1 MIRSI
6 RAIRIIRNFPLSYQI
21 IPNIIFIFSVLGILL
36 IILRHLPEAAI
47 NDSREIKEPTADK
60 KLLAKGLPAKAFS
73 KVKTNVQFW
82 IKKTWIFILE
92 AKDLKPHAAAGY
104 RMKKIFSRS
113 QPPEKKFPPAPITTH
128 EVKNEQ
134 YYLYMIKLK
143 PKNLDHYDALGKF
156 YLERGSLEDARDIYQ
171 YLASHQPTSPDFQ
184 ARLAYCYYQTKQFDK
199 AAEHYQKSLGL
210 DSTQPNRYY
219 NLGLSLEA
227 SGKFS
232 EAVENFG
239 QAIVLEPKNSKYHL
253 SLSNTYAK
261 MGDTQRAK
269 ELLIE
274 AQAFDQDNE
283 LIKAKLKKYT

>member
-1 MIRSI
+1 
-6 RAIRIIRNFPLSYQI
+6 
-21 IPNIIFIFSVLGILL
+21 LGILL

-47 NDSREIKEPTADK
+47 NDSREIEEPSADK
-60 KLLAKGLPAKAFS
+60 KLLAKGLPAEAFS

-113 QPPEKKFPPAPITTH
+113 QPSEKKFPPAPITTH

-134 YYLYMIKLK
+134 YYLSMIKLQ
-143 PKNLDHYDALGKF
+143 PKHFEHYDALGKF
-156 YLERGSLEDARDIYQ
+156 YLEQGSLEDARDIYQ
-171 YLASHQPTSPDFQ
+171 YLASHQPTSPEFQ
-184 ARLAYCYYQTKQFDK
+184 ARLAYCYYQTKQFEK

-227 SGKFS
+227 GGKLP
-232 EAVENFG
+232 EAIKSFD
-239 QAIVLEPKNSKYHL
+239 QAIALEPKNSKYYL

-261 MGDTQRAK
+261 MGNTQKAK
-269 ELLIE
+269 ELLLQ
-274 AQAFDQDNE
+274 AQVFDPSNE
-283 LIKAKLKKYT
+283 LIKSKLTKYT

>member
-1 MIRSI
+1 M
-6 RAIRIIRNFPLSYQI
+6 SYQI

-47 NDSREIKEPTADK
+47 NDAREIKEPTADK
-60 KLLAKGLPAKAFS
+60 KLLAKGLPAVALS
-73 KVKTNVQFW
+73 KVKTNVKFW

-113 QPPEKKFPPAPITTH
+113 ASQIKKPIPAPVTTH

-134 YYLYMIKLK
+134 YYLYMIKLQ
-143 PKNLDHYDALGKF
+143 PKNLDYYDALGKF
-156 YLERGSLEDARDIYQ
+156 YLGQNAMEDARDIYQ

-184 ARLAYCYYQTKQFDK
+184 ARLAYCFYQTKQFDK

-227 SGKFS
+227 GDKLP
-232 EAVENFG
+232 EAVKNFEL
-239 QAIVLEPKNSKYHL
+239 AISLEPKNSKYYL
-253 SLSNTYAK
+253 SLSNTYVKLGNAE
-261 MGDTQRAK
+261 RAK
-269 ELLIE
+269 ELLLT
-274 AQAFDQDNE
+274 AQTFDPENE
-283 LIKAKLKKYT
+283 LLKAKLKKYI